1 MDAFSDEGPEFAV
14 QGYKVETVFNPNT
27 IQRDESLSEE
37 DSVEEQDHE
46 DAPVLFTL
54 TGKQSKCLIC

>member
-1 MDAFSDEGPEFAV
+1 MDAFSDESPEFAV
-14 QGYKVETVFNPNT
+14 QGYKFETVFNANA
-27 IQRDESLSEE
+27 IQTDESSSEE

-46 DAPVLFTL
+46 DAPLLFTL